1 MFQKTTML
9 RNINTPSK
17 NARFLDTTTYLNH
30 DFQRNA
36 PFLYKKMKK
45 PEKNRKKTP
54 KKRCKKTTAQ
64 KSDAF
69 FVTYLNIQPKSTQ
82 RKIKTYNTFSNVK

>member
-1 MFQKTTML
+1 MFQKTTTL
-9 RNINTPSK
+9 RKNNTLSK

-30 DFQRNA
+30 DFKRNDT
-36 PFLYKKMKK
+36 FLYKKMKK
-45 PEKNRKKTP
+45 TEKNRKKAP

-69 FVTYLNIQPKSTQ
+69 FLTYLNIS
-82 RKIKTYNTFSNVK
+82 